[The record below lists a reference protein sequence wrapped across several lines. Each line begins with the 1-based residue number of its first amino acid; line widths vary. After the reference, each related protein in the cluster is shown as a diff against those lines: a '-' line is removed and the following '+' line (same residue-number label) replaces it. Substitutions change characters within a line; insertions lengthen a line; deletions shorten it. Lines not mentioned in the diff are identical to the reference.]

1 MPAIQYSLAA
11 GRLRRSEIRELLKLT
26 RMSDVISF
34 AGGLPDPSIF
44 PYQAVKEAAIR
55 AIDERGPLAL
65 QYSPTEGEPFLREQ
79 LAAFMQRQGESV
91 AADDIFEVASSQQ
104 ALDLIGK
111 VLIDPHDPIVVELPS
126 YIGALQA
133 FTSYNPEYRGIRMDY
148 NGVIPEEL
156 ERTVAA
162 LCSSGR
168 KPKFVYL
175 IPDFQNPS
183 GITLSLQRR
192 KKVLEIASRFD
203 LLLIEDSPYRE
214 LRFAGEMLPSLYS
227 MDTERRVLYV
237 KTFSKIFC
245 PGFRI
250 GWVMGPADLV
260 EKLVMAK
267 QGTDLCSSAFTSF
280 VAAYFIES
288 GHLEKQIALGKERYL
303 RKSQLML
310 QALQKYMP
318 EVEGLSWSK
327 PEGGVFLWVTLPEY
341 MDTEEMIKEAA
352 ESKVIFV
359 VGKAF
364 HCDGSGGNTMR
375 LNFSYP
381 TEEQIVEGIKRLARL
396 IGKFVRHESAHVRPQ
411 A

>member
-1 MPAIQYSLAA
+1 MPAIQYSATA
-11 GRLRRSEIRELLKLT
+11 SRLRRSEVREMLKLT
-26 RMSDVISF
+26 RMPDVISF

-79 LAAFMQRQGESV
+79 LAAFMQRQGENVSASGVFV
-91 AADDIFEVASSQQ
+91 AASSQQ

-126 YIGALQA
+126 YVGALQA
-133 FTSYNPEYRGIRMDY
+133 FTSYQPEYHGIRMDY
-148 NGVIPEEL
+148 EGVIPDEL
-156 ERTVAA
+156 ERTVAS
-162 LCSSGR
+162 LCAAGR

-183 GITLSLQRR
+183 GITLSLARR
-192 KKVLEIASRFD
+192 KKVLEIASRYD

-214 LRFAGEMLPSLYS
+214 LRFKGNMLPSLYS
-227 MDTERRVLYV
+227 MDTEKRVLYI

-250 GWVMGPADLV
+250 GWVMGPAELT
-260 EKLVMAK
+260 ERMVMAK
-267 QGTDLCSSAFTSF
+267 QGTDLCTSAFTSF
-280 VAAYFIES
+280 VAAYFVEG
-288 GHLEKQIALGKERYL
+288 GHLETQIALGKERYL

-310 QALQKYMP
+310 ESLQKYMP
-318 EVEGLSWSK
+318 DLDGLSWSR

-341 MDTEEMIKEAA
+341 MNTEAMIKEAA
-352 ESKVIFV
+352 ESRVIYV

-364 HCDGSGGNTMR
+364 HCDGSGRNTMR

-381 TEEQIVEGIKRLARL
+381 TEAQIVEGITRLA
-396 IGKFVRHESAHVRPQ
+396 GVVRKHARPALSRASA
-411 A
+411 